1 MNHRN
6 GSSLLG
12 TLIVLFLVFVLIFG
26 LGHTGMAM
34 GGGWGWILLVLMLVS
49 LFLLMG
55 GMCGHGGHGHGHG
68 KHRHEDRP
76 KPPTVDTGDV
86 FSPEAERQVG
96 LATIRDGRLLASADE
111 VTARLQERYRGT
123 GWTPLLTPAEDGSPS
138 LALLPISLDRPAE
151 AQRTWLHALLFVA
164 TFVTTTWAGALHQ
177 GVNLLKEPGQFAVG
191 LPYAIGLMVILGAH
205 EMGHYIAARRHGMS
219 VSLPYFIPVP
229 FGLGTFG
236 AFISLRS
243 PAPSRRALFDM
254 AVAGPLAGLVFAVP
268 ALLIGLPLSKIVPD
282 GAATAMS
289 SMHGG
294 GVNIGSSLLL
304 ATLAKIGLGEQLV
317 GHTLQLHPLAFAG
330 WLGLIVTALNLLPIG
345 QLDGGHISDAMFGQR
360 TSAMI
365 STAAMF
371 ALFGLGL
378 FVWSGLLFWA
388 FIVYFIA
395 GRKGLPPLND
405 LTPLALPRLAVGW
418 FAMAIL
424 AAILIPVPH
433 SLFESL
439 GIRCP
444 YL

>member
-6 GSSLLG
+6 RTSPIG
-12 TLIVLFLVFVLIFG
+12 TLIVLFLMFLLIFALGQVG
-26 LGHTGMAM
+26 LVL
-34 GGGWGWILLVLMLVS
+34 GGGWAWLLLLLALVS
-49 LFLLMG
+49 LFYLMG
-55 GMCGHGGHGHGHG
+55 GICGRAGHAPPVLPHPD
-68 KHRHEDRP
+68 ERP
-76 KPPTVDTGDV
+76 GPPEVDTTGLFEV
-86 FSPEAERQVG
+86 ESERRIG
-96 LATIRDGRLLASADE
+96 LATVREGRLLAPADDIMTHLRE
-111 VTARLQERYRGT
+111 RLRGT
-123 GWTPLLTPAEDGSPS
+123 GWTALLTPAEDGAPS
-138 LALLPISLDRPAE
+138 LALLPIRLERAE
-151 AQRTWLHALLFVA
+151 QAPRRWLHALLFLA
-164 TFVTTTWAGALHQ
+164 TLATTTWAGALHQ
-177 GVNLLKEPGQFAVG
+177 GVNLLQEPGRFAAG
-191 LPYAIGLMVILGAH
+191 LPYALGLMLILGAH
-205 EMGHYIAARRHGMS
+205 EMGHFFAARHHGMN

-254 AVAGPLAGLVFAVP
+254 AVAGPLAGLIFAVP
-268 ALLIGLPLSKIVPD
+268 ALLIGLPLSQVVPE
-282 GAATAMS
+282 GAVSAT

-304 ATLAKIGLGEQLV
+304 ATLAKVGLGEQLV
-317 GHTLQLHPLAFAG
+317 GHALQLHPLAFAG

-345 QLDGGHISDAMFGQR
+345 QLDGGHIADAMFGQR
-360 TSAMI
+360 ASAMI

-388 FIVYFIA
+388 FIVFFIA

-405 LTPLALPRLAVGW
+405 LTPLAPPRLALGW

-424 AAILIPVPH
+424 AAILVPVPH
-433 SLFESL
+433 GLFESL

>member
-1 MNHRN
+1 MKHRN
-6 GSSLLG
+6 GSSLIG
-12 TLIVLFLVFVLIFG
+12 TILVLFLVFIVIFG

-34 GGGWGWILLVLMLVS
+34 GGGWGWILLILMVIS

-55 GMCGHGGHGHGHG
+55 GICGHGGHGHHG
-68 KHRHEDRP
+68 KRHTEERP
-76 KPPTVDTGDV
+76 MPPAVETADV
-86 FSPEAERQVG
+86 FAAESERHIG
-96 LATIRDGRLLASADE
+96 PATIREGRLLAPADD
-111 VTARLQERYRGT
+111 VIARLGERFRGT
-123 GWTPLLTPAEDGSPS
+123 GWTPLLTPTEDGSPS
-138 LALLPISLDRPAE
+138 LALLPIALDRPVQ
-151 AQRTWLHALLFVA
+151 AQRTWLHALLFIA
-164 TFVTTTWAGALHQ
+164 TLATTAWAGALHQ
-177 GVNLLKEPGQFAVG
+177 GVNLLQEPGRFAVG
-191 LPYAIGLMVILGAH
+191 LPYALGLMLILGAH

-254 AVAGPLAGLVFAVP
+254 AVAGPLAGLAFAVP
-268 ALLIGLPLSKIVPD
+268 ALLIGLPLSTIVAD
-282 GAATAMS
+282 GASTAMS

-360 TSAMI
+360 ASAMI

-371 ALFGLGL
+371 ALFGLGV

-388 FIVYFIA
+388 FIVFFIA

-405 LTPLALPRLAVGW
+405 LTPLSLPRLAVGW
-418 FAMAIL
+418 LAIAIL

>member
-1 MNHRN
+1 MDITKRR
-6 GSSLLG
+6 GDSSLLG
-12 TLIVLFLVFVLIFG
+12 TLIVLFLAFLLLFS
-26 LGHTGMAM
+26 LGHLGMVS
-34 GGGWGWILLVLMLVS
+34 GGGWGWILLVLTILS
-49 LFLLMG
+49 LFYLMG
-55 GMCGHGGHGHGHG
+55 GLCGHAGGHPPP
-68 KHRHEDRP
+68 EARP
-76 KPPTVDTGDV
+76 RPPDVDTSDM
-86 FSPEAERQVG
+86 FASSSERHIG
-96 LATIRDGRLLASADE
+96 PATIRQGQLLAPPEDVAN
-111 VTARLQERYRGT
+111 RLGERFRGT
-123 GWTPLLTPAEDGSPS
+123 GWLPLLTPAEDGTPT
-138 LALLPISLDRPAE
+138 LALLPLAPAQATPASDR
-151 AQRTWLHALLFVA
+151 RWLHGLLLLA
-164 TFVTTTWAGALHQ
+164 TLATTTWAGALHQ
-177 GVNLLKEPGQFAVG
+177 GVNLLREPGRFTVG
-191 LPYAIGLMVILGAH
+191 LPYALGLMVILGAH

-254 AVAGPLAGLVFAVP
+254 AIAGPLAGLVFAVP
-268 ALLIGLPLSKIVPD
+268 ALLIGLPMSKVVPD
-282 GAATAMS
+282 AGASAMS

-304 ATLAKIGLGEQLV
+304 ATLAKFGLGDQLV

-345 QLDGGHISDAMFGQR
+345 QLDGGHIADAMFGQR
-360 TSAMI
+360 VSAMI
-365 STAAMF
+365 GTAAMF
-371 ALFGLGL
+371 TLFALGL
-378 FVWSGLLFWA
+378 FVWSGLLMWA

-405 LTPLALPRLAVGW
+405 LTPLQTSRLALGW
-418 FAMAIL
+418 LAMIIL

-433 SLFESL
+433 SVFESM

>member
-1 MNHRN
+1 MKHRN
-6 GSSLLG
+6 GSSLIG
-12 TLIVLFLVFVLIFG
+12 TLIVLFFVFVVIFG
-26 LGHTGMAM
+26 LGQTGMAM
-34 GGGWGWILLVLMLVS
+34 GGGWGWLLLVLMLIS
-49 LFLLMG
+49 LFLFMG
-55 GMCGHGGHGHGHG
+55 GMCGHGGHGHHG
-68 KHRHEDRP
+68 KRHTEERP
-76 KPPTVDTGDV
+76 TPPAVETADV
-86 FSPEAERQVG
+86 FASEGERQVG
-96 LATIRDGRLLASADE
+96 PATIREGRLLASADD
-111 VTARLQERYRGT
+111 VMARLRERFRGT

-138 LALLPISLDRPAE
+138 LALLPIALDRPAQ
-151 AQRTWLHALLFVA
+151 ARRTWLHALLFLA
-164 TFVTTTWAGALHQ
+164 TLLTTTWAGALHQ
-177 GVNLLKEPGQFAVG
+177 GVNLLQEPGRFTIG
-191 LPYAIGLMVILGAH
+191 LPYALGLMVILGAH
-205 EMGHYIAARRHGMS
+205 EMGHYLAARRHGMS

-243 PAPSRRALFDM
+243 PASSRRALFDM
-254 AVAGPLAGLVFAVP
+254 AVSGPLAGLVFAVP
-268 ALLIGLPLSKIVPD
+268 ALLVGLPLSQVVPD
-282 GAATAMS
+282 GASTAMS

-360 TSAMI
+360 TSSMI

-388 FIVYFIA
+388 FIVFFIA

-405 LTPLALPRLAVGW
+405 LTPLAPPRLAVGW
-418 FAMAIL
+418 LAMSIL
-424 AAILIPVPH
+424 AAILMPVPH
-433 SLFESL
+433 ILFESL

>member
-6 GSSLLG
+6 GTSFSR
-12 TLIVLFLVFVLIFG
+12 TLAILFLAFVLLFG
-26 LGHTGMAM
+26 LGHLGIMA
-34 GGGWGWILLVLMLVS
+34 GGGLSWLLLVLALVS
-49 LFLLMG
+49 LFFLMG
-55 GMCGHGGHGHGHG
+55 GICGIG
-68 KHRHEDRP
+68 RHAPRGQGRAPECPRP
-76 KPPTVDTGDV
+76 PEVDTADV
-86 FSPEAERQVG
+86 FAPESERQVG
-96 LATIRDGRLLASADE
+96 PAMVREGQLLASPED
-111 VTARLQERYRGT
+111 VMTRLRERFRGT
-123 GWTPLLTPAEDGSPS
+123 GWTPLLTPAEDGTPS
-138 LALLPISLDRPAE
+138 LALLPVTFDHAE
-151 AQRTWLHALLFVA
+151 RATQRYLLHALLFLV
-164 TFVTTTWAGALHQ
+164 TLVTTTWAGTLHQ
-177 GVNLLKEPGQFAVG
+177 DVNLLQDPRLFTVG
-191 LPYAIGLMVILGAH
+191 LPYALGLMVILSAH
-205 EMGHYIAARRHGMS
+205 EMGHFIAARRHGMS

-254 AVAGPLAGLVFAVP
+254 AVAGPLAGLIFAVP
-268 ALLIGLPLSKIVPD
+268 ALLIGLPLSKVVPD
-282 GAATAMS
+282 GSMPVM
-289 SMHGG
+289 SMHGA

-304 ATLAKIGLGEQLV
+304 ATLAKLGLGDLLV

-330 WLGLIVTALNLLPIG
+330 WLGLVVTALNLLPIG
-345 QLDGGHISDAMFGQR
+345 QLDGGHIADAMFGQR
-360 TSAMI
+360 NSAMI
-365 STAAMF
+365 STTAMF

-405 LTPLALPRLAVGW
+405 LTPLAPPRRAVGW
-418 FAMAIL
+418 FAMLIL

>member
-1 MNHRN
+1 MKHEN
-6 GSSLLG
+6 GASLIG

-34 GGGWGWILLVLMLVS
+34 GGGWGWLLLVLMLVS

-55 GMCGHGGHGHGHG
+55 SMCGHGGHGHRG
-68 KHRHEDRP
+68 HRHAEERP
-76 KPPTVDTGDV
+76 RPPEVDTTDV
-86 FSPEAERQVG
+86 FAAESERHSG
-96 LATIRDGRLLASADE
+96 PATIRQGRLLGSADE
-111 VTARLQERYRGT
+111 VMARLRERFRGT
-123 GWTPLLTPAEDGSPS
+123 GWTPMLTPAEDGSPS
-138 LALLPISLDRPAE
+138 LALLPIALEPPAM
-151 AQRTWLHALLFVA
+151 ASQRTWLHGLLFLA
-164 TFVTTTWAGALHQ
+164 TLLTTTWAGALHQ
-177 GVNLLKEPGQFAVG
+177 GVNLLQEPSRFGAG
-191 LPYAIGLMVILGAH
+191 LPYALGLMVILGAH

-254 AVAGPLAGLVFAVP
+254 AVSGPLAGLVFAVP
-268 ALLIGLPLSKIVPD
+268 ALLIGLPLSKVVPD
-282 GAATAMS
+282 GATTAMS
-289 SMHGG
+289 ALHGG
-294 GVNIGSSLLL
+294 GVSIGSSLLL
-304 ATLAKIGLGEQLV
+304 ATLAKVGLGEQLV

-360 TSAMI
+360 ASAML
-365 STAAMF
+365 STAAMV

-388 FIVYFIA
+388 FIVFFIA

-405 LTPLALPRLAVGW
+405 LTPLAPPRLAVGW
-418 FAMAIL
+418 LAIAIL

>member
-6 GSSLLG
+6 GSSLIR
-12 TLIVLFLVFVLIFG
+12 TLIVLFLVFVVIFG
-26 LGHTGMAM
+26 LGQAGMAM
-34 GGGWGWILLVLMLVS
+34 GDGWGWIFLVLMVIS

-55 GMCGHGGHGHGHG
+55 GMCGHGGHGHRG
-68 KHRHEDRP
+68 KRHAEERP
-76 KPPTVDTGDV
+76 TPPAVETADV
-86 FSPEAERQVG
+86 FAAEAERHVG
-96 LATIRDGRLLASADE
+96 PATIREGRLLASADD
-111 VTARLQERYRGT
+111 VMARLRERFRGT

-138 LALLPISLDRPAE
+138 LALLPIALDRPAQ
-151 AQRTWLHALLFVA
+151 AQRTWLHALLFLA
-164 TFVTTTWAGALHQ
+164 TLIATTWAGALHE
-177 GVNLLKEPGQFAVG
+177 GVNLLQEPSRFAVG

-205 EMGHYIAARRHGMS
+205 EMGHYLAARRHGMS

-254 AVAGPLAGLVFAVP
+254 AVSGPLAGLVFAVP
-268 ALLIGLPLSKIVPD
+268 ALLVGLPLSQVVPD
-282 GAATAMS
+282 GASTSMS

-304 ATLAKIGLGEQLV
+304 ATLAKISLGEQLV

-360 TSAMI
+360 ASAMI

-388 FIVYFIA
+388 FIVFFIA

-405 LTPLALPRLAVGW
+405 LTPLAPPRLAVGW
-418 FAMAIL
+418 LAMSIL
-424 AAILIPVPH
+424 AAILMPVPH
-433 SLFESL
+433 ILFESL

>member
-1 MNHRN
+1 MNARN
-6 GSSLLG
+6 RTSPIG
-12 TLIVLFLVFVLIFG
+12 TLIVLFLVFVLLFALGQVG
-26 LGHTGMAM
+26 LVL
-34 GGGWGWILLVLMLVS
+34 GGGWAWVLLLLALLS
-49 LFLLMG
+49 LFYLMG
-55 GMCGHGGHGHGHG
+55 GMCGHAGRAPHV
-68 KHRHEDRP
+68 RP
-76 KPPTVDTGDV
+76 HFEEPPRPPEVDTADL
-86 FSPEAERQVG
+86 FAAQSERHVG
-96 LATIRDGRLLASADE
+96 LATIREGRLLGAPDD
-111 VTARLQERYRGT
+111 VMTRLRERFRGS
-123 GWTPLLTPAEDGSPS
+123 GWTPLLTPAEDGAPS
-138 LALLPISLDRPAE
+138 LALLPISLERGEQAPQRP
-151 AQRTWLHALLFVA
+151 WLHALLFVA

-177 GVNLLKEPGQFAVG
+177 GVNLLQEPERFAAG
-191 LPYAIGLMVILGAH
+191 LPYALGLMLILGAH
-205 EMGHYIAARRHGMS
+205 EMGHFFAARHHGMS

-254 AVAGPLAGLVFAVP
+254 AVAGPLDGLVFAVP
-268 ALLIGLPLSKIVPD
+268 ALLIGLPLSQVVPE
-282 GAATAMS
+282 GSVPAM

-304 ATLAKIGLGEQLV
+304 ATLAKVGLGEQLV

-345 QLDGGHISDAMFGQR
+345 QLDGGHIADAMFGQR
-360 TSAMI
+360 ASAMI

-388 FIVYFIA
+388 FIVFFIA

-405 LTPLALPRLAVGW
+405 LTPLAPPRLALGW
-418 FAMAIL
+418 VAMAIL

-433 SLFESL
+433 GLFESL

>member
-1 MNHRN
+1 MKHRN
-6 GSSLLG
+6 GSSLIG
-12 TLIVLFLVFVLIFG
+12 TLIVLFLVFVVIFG
-26 LGHTGMAM
+26 LGQTGMAM
-34 GGGWGWILLVLMLVS
+34 GGGWGWLLLVLTLIS
-49 LFLLMG
+49 LFLFMG
-55 GMCGHGGHGHGHG
+55 GMCGHGGHGHHG
-68 KHRHEDRP
+68 KRHTEERP
-76 KPPTVDTGDV
+76 TPPAVETADV
-86 FSPEAERQVG
+86 FASEGERHVG
-96 LATIRDGRLLASADE
+96 PATIREGRLLASADD
-111 VTARLQERYRGT
+111 VMARLRERFRGT

-138 LALLPISLDRPAE
+138 LALLPIALDRPAQ
-151 AQRTWLHALLFVA
+151 AQRTWLHVLLFLA
-164 TFVTTTWAGALHQ
+164 TLLTTTWAGALHQ
-177 GVNLLKEPGQFAVG
+177 GVNLLQEPGRFTIG
-191 LPYAIGLMVILGAH
+191 LPYALGLMVILGAH
-205 EMGHYIAARRHGMS
+205 EMGHYLAARRHGMS

-254 AVAGPLAGLVFAVP
+254 AVSGPLAGLVFAVP
-268 ALLIGLPLSKIVPD
+268 ALLVGLPLSQVVPD
-282 GAATAMS
+282 GASTAMS

-360 TSAMI
+360 ASAMI

-388 FIVYFIA
+388 FIVFFIA

-405 LTPLALPRLAVGW
+405 LTPLTPPRLAVGW
-418 FAMAIL
+418 LAVSIL
-424 AAILIPVPH
+424 AAILMPVPH
-433 SLFESL
+433 ILFESL

>member
-1 MNHRN
+1 M
-6 GSSLLG
+6 
-12 TLIVLFLVFVLIFG
+12 FLLIFALGQVG
-26 LGHTGMAM
+26 LVL
-34 GGGWGWILLVLMLVS
+34 GGGWAWVLLLLFLVS
-49 LFLLMG
+49 LFYLMG
-55 GMCGHGGHGHGHG
+55 GICGRAGHAPQV
-68 KHRHEDRP
+68 RP
-76 KPPTVDTGDV
+76 HPEEHPRPPDVDTTDL
-86 FSPEAERQVG
+86 FAAQSERHVG
-96 LATIRDGRLLASADE
+96 LATIREGRLLGAPDD
-111 VTARLQERYRGT
+111 VMTRLRERFRGS
-123 GWTPLLTPAEDGSPS
+123 GWTPLLTPAEDGTPS
-138 LALLPISLDRPAE
+138 LALLPIRLDRGEQAP
-151 AQRTWLHALLFVA
+151 RTWLHVLLFLA
-164 TFVTTTWAGALHQ
+164 TLATTTWAGALHQ
-177 GVNLLKEPGQFAVG
+177 GVDLLQEPGRIAAG
-191 LPYAIGLMVILGAH
+191 LPYALGLMLILGAH
-205 EMGHYIAARRHGMS
+205 EMGHFFAARHHGMN

-254 AVAGPLAGLVFAVP
+254 AVAGPLAGLIFAVP
-268 ALLIGLPLSKIVPD
+268 ALLIGLPLSQVVPE
-282 GAATAMS
+282 GAVSAT

-304 ATLAKIGLGEQLV
+304 ATLAKVGLGEQLV
-317 GHTLQLHPLAFAG
+317 GHALQLHPLAFAG

-345 QLDGGHISDAMFGQR
+345 QLDGGHIADAMFGQR

-395 GRKGLPPLND
+395 GPKGLPPLND
-405 LTPLALPRLAVGW
+405 PAPLAPPRLARGW
-418 FAMAIL
+418 IAMAIL

-433 SLFESL
+433 GLFESL